1 MQMKLITDRYVLY
14 LFCLLLSLS
23 ARGRQGGGEHFS
35 FTFSA
40 NDYGAHNRNFAIE
53 CAERGYVFVANFEG
67 LLVYDGV
74 RWQVYYSKD
83 YSRITS
89 LLKTDGGRIYFGGFN
104 VLGYADIVPF
114 EATDSVSV
122 TWIKNGAADEVCGI
136 ASIGCVRSIQRE
148 GKDNIVFDNE
158 QGEVFTLKGGTIL
171 RASSHQ
177 PLSDAPYHTEADD
190 GHGTLWRIVDQGIEA
205 RSTSSV
211 YTKYGED
218 EGLYGQVISISET
231 NGIVYIGTMRG
242 LFALKDDRIE
252 RIPNITHA
260 CWSLVETSDGAL
272 LAATADGVFRIDG
285 LQSVALTNRHA
296 LSVFPKKSNGF
307 IVGELDGIYHYSSSG
322 EERIVSRIPSV
333 RKFVKDDDGRLWALT
348 LDKETWLCKNDSDIF
363 RRQDNKNLSL
373 LFQYKDDKGY
383 LWTNASDGKGLV
395 CDNMPEEAALW
406 LEPLSEYSIQAM
418 SITDG
423 VAWLGGNFG
432 MIRFDIASTLGRE
445 PEASRIYI
453 RDFHIKDG
461 DLSFSATTGIVDY
474 LSSTLY
480 SYRLYDQDQ
489 WSPWREQRSFANDNL
504 PYGLYRVQ
512 VRAKDIYGRVVLSEV
527 IEFEIPKPF
536 YERWYANLLY
546 VACIILLCGV
556 VYRWRLMR
564 IRKENLKLERI
575 VDERTR
581 ELRNVHAQLIRKEKE
596 AMTGKLTKGLVDRIL
611 NPMNYINNFS
621 HLTLSLIND
630 LKADIEDL
638 ADEKTE
644 ASAREESIEDSQ
656 DIMDMMRQNLTK
668 VGEHGQS
675 ITRMLKA
682 MEEMLKER
690 TGQRRPED
698 VSNIVGQC
706 VERLK
711 TYYEDDLKRLHIKV
725 EWHRPEYPIVA
736 DVIAEQLSRVIMNII
751 ANSMYAIRKKAE
763 PGGLLSIEI
772 NPSSGTEPPVI
783 YIRDTGTG
791 IEDNI
796 MPNIFD
802 PFFTTKPT
810 SEAAGLGLYQAKM
823 FVEDIGG
830 TLTISSTKNE
840 GTQAIISLP

>member
-1 MQMKLITDRYVLY
+1 M
-14 LFCLLLSLS
+14 
-23 ARGRQGGGEHFS
+23 
-35 FTFSA
+35 
-40 NDYGAHNRNFAIE
+40 
-53 CAERGYVFVANFEG
+53 
-67 LLVYDGV
+67 
-74 RWQVYYSKD
+74 
-83 YSRITS
+83 
-89 LLKTDGGRIYFGGFN
+89 
-104 VLGYADIVPF
+104 
-114 EATDSVSV
+114 
-122 TWIKNGAADEVCGI
+122 
-136 ASIGCVRSIQRE
+136 
-148 GKDNIVFDNE
+148 
-158 QGEVFTLKGGTIL
+158 
-171 RASSHQ
+171 
-177 PLSDAPYHTEADD
+177 
-190 GHGTLWRIVDQGIEA
+190 
-205 RSTSSV
+205 
-211 YTKYGED
+211 
-218 EGLYGQVISISET
+218 
-231 NGIVYIGTMRG
+231 
-242 LFALKDDRIE
+242 
-252 RIPNITHA
+252 
-260 CWSLVETSDGAL
+260 
-272 LAATADGVFRIDG
+272 
-285 LQSVALTNRHA
+285 
-296 LSVFPKKSNGF
+296 
-307 IVGELDGIYHYSSSG
+307 
-322 EERIVSRIPSV
+322 
-333 RKFVKDDDGRLWALT
+333 
-348 LDKETWLCKNDSDIF
+348 
-363 RRQDNKNLSL
+363 
-373 LFQYKDDKGY
+373 
-383 LWTNASDGKGLV
+383 
-395 CDNMPEEAALW
+395 
-406 LEPLSEYSIQAM
+406 
-418 SITDG
+418 
-423 VAWLGGNFG
+423 
-432 MIRFDIASTLGRE
+432 
-445 PEASRIYI
+445 
-453 RDFHIKDG
+453 
-461 DLSFSATTGIVDY
+461 
-474 LSSTLY
+474 
-480 SYRLYDQDQ
+480 
-489 WSPWREQRSFANDNL
+489 
-504 PYGLYRVQ
+504 
-512 VRAKDIYGRVVLSEV
+512 
-527 IEFEIPKPF
+527 
-536 YERWYANLLY
+536 
-546 VACIILLCGV
+546 

-611 NPMNYINNFS
+611 NPMNYINNFAQ
-621 HLTLSLIND
+621 LTLALIKD
-630 LKADIEDL
+630 LKADVEDL
-638 ADEKTE
+638 ADETPE
-644 ASAREESIEDSQ
+644 ASAREESVADAQ

-763 PGGLLSIEI
+763 PGGLLTIEI

>member
-1 MQMKLITDRYVLY
+1 M
-14 LFCLLLSLS
+14 
-23 ARGRQGGGEHFS
+23 
-35 FTFSA
+35 
-40 NDYGAHNRNFAIE
+40 
-53 CAERGYVFVANFEG
+53 
-67 LLVYDGV
+67 
-74 RWQVYYSKD
+74 
-83 YSRITS
+83 
-89 LLKTDGGRIYFGGFN
+89 
-104 VLGYADIVPF
+104 
-114 EATDSVSV
+114 
-122 TWIKNGAADEVCGI
+122 
-136 ASIGCVRSIQRE
+136 
-148 GKDNIVFDNE
+148 
-158 QGEVFTLKGGTIL
+158 
-171 RASSHQ
+171 
-177 PLSDAPYHTEADD
+177 
-190 GHGTLWRIVDQGIEA
+190 
-205 RSTSSV
+205 
-211 YTKYGED
+211 
-218 EGLYGQVISISET
+218 
-231 NGIVYIGTMRG
+231 
-242 LFALKDDRIE
+242 
-252 RIPNITHA
+252 
-260 CWSLVETSDGAL
+260 

-285 LQSVALTNRHA
+285 LHSVALTNRHA
-296 LSVFPKKSNGF
+296 LSVFPQKGNGF
-307 IVGELDGIYHYSSSG
+307 IVGELDGIYHYSHSG
-322 EERIVSRIPSV
+322 EEGIVSRIPSV
-333 RKFVKDDDGRLWALT
+333 RKFVQDDEGILWAVT
-348 LDKETWLCKNDSDIF
+348 LDKETWFCKNDSDIF
-363 RRQDNKNLSL
+363 RRQNNEKLSL

-383 LWTNASDGKGLV
+383 LWSNANDGKGLV
-395 CDNMPEEAALW
+395 CANMPEEASLW
-406 LEPLSEYSIQAM
+406 LEPLSGYSIQAM
-418 SITDG
+418 SLTDG

-432 MIRFDIASTLGRE
+432 MIRFDIASTLGRK
-445 PEASRIYI
+445 PEASRLYI
-453 RDFHIKDG
+453 RDFHIDDG
-461 DLSFSATTGIVDY
+461 DLSFSATTGSVDY

-512 VRAKDIYGRVVLSEV
+512 VRARDIYGRVVLSEV
-527 IEFEIPKPF
+527 MEFEIPKPF

-564 IRKENLKLERI
+564 IRKESLKLERI

-611 NPMNYINNFS
+611 NPMNYINNFAQ
-621 HLTLSLIND
+621 LTLALIKD
-630 LKADIEDL
+630 LKADVEDL
-638 ADEKTE
+638 ADDATE
-644 ASAREESIEDSQ
+644 ASAREDSVADAQ

-698 VSNIVGQC
+698 VSNIVDQC
-706 VERLK
+706 VERLM
-711 TYYEDDLKRLHIKV
+711 TYYADDLTRLCINV

-802 PFFTTKPT
+802 PFVTTKPT

>member
-1 MQMKLITDRYVLY
+1 
-14 LFCLLLSLS
+14 
-23 ARGRQGGGEHFS
+23 
-35 FTFSA
+35 
-40 NDYGAHNRNFAIE
+40 
-53 CAERGYVFVANFEG
+53 
-67 LLVYDGV
+67 
-74 RWQVYYSKD
+74 
-83 YSRITS
+83 
-89 LLKTDGGRIYFGGFN
+89 
-104 VLGYADIVPF
+104 
-114 EATDSVSV
+114 
-122 TWIKNGAADEVCGI
+122 
-136 ASIGCVRSIQRE
+136 
-148 GKDNIVFDNE
+148 
-158 QGEVFTLKGGTIL
+158 
-171 RASSHQ
+171 
-177 PLSDAPYHTEADD
+177 
-190 GHGTLWRIVDQGIEA
+190 
-205 RSTSSV
+205 
-211 YTKYGED
+211 
-218 EGLYGQVISISET
+218 
-231 NGIVYIGTMRG
+231 MR
-242 LFALKDDRIE
+242 
-252 RIPNITHA
+252 
-260 CWSLVETSDGAL
+260 V
-272 LAATADGVFRIDG
+272 
-285 LQSVALTNRHA
+285 
-296 LSVFPKKSNGF
+296 
-307 IVGELDGIYHYSSSG
+307 
-322 EERIVSRIPSV
+322 
-333 RKFVKDDDGRLWALT
+333 
-348 LDKETWLCKNDSDIF
+348 
-363 RRQDNKNLSL
+363 
-373 LFQYKDDKGY
+373 
-383 LWTNASDGKGLV
+383 
-395 CDNMPEEAALW
+395 
-406 LEPLSEYSIQAM
+406 
-418 SITDG
+418 
-423 VAWLGGNFG
+423 
-432 MIRFDIASTLGRE
+432 
-445 PEASRIYI
+445 
-453 RDFHIKDG
+453 
-461 DLSFSATTGIVDY
+461 
-474 LSSTLY
+474 
-480 SYRLYDQDQ
+480 
-489 WSPWREQRSFANDNL
+489 
-504 PYGLYRVQ
+504 
-512 VRAKDIYGRVVLSEV
+512 
-527 IEFEIPKPF
+527 
-536 YERWYANLLY
+536 
-546 VACIILLCGV
+546 
-556 VYRWRLMR
+556 
-564 IRKENLKLERI
+564 RKENLKLERI

-763 PGGLLSIEI
+763 PGGLLTIEI